1 MRGSGKLIT
10 FEGIEGCGK
19 TTQVELACR
28 MMAARGVA
36 HLRTR
41 EPGGTRIGVE
51 IRKIL
56 LDPKNGHLSAAA
68 ELLLYAADRAQ
79 HVQETIVPAL
89 EDGTVVLCDRFTDAT
104 LAYQGY
110 GRGLDRLMIQSL
122 NQMATGGIRPALT
135 LFIDVP
141 VTVGLA
147 RAVQRNHQEGVAE
160 TAGRFEKEAVSFHTR
175 VREGYLALTVS
186 EPDRVKRVDG
196 NRSPEE
202 THQQVLSFI
211 ESLLAN

>member
-19 TTQVELACR
+19 TTQVDLACR
-28 MMAARGVA
+28 MLEKRGLP

-41 EPGGTRIGVE
+41 EPGGTRIGSE

-56 LDPKNGHLSAAA
+56 LDPQNRNLAAAA

-79 HVQETIVPAL
+79 HVQEQIVPAL
-89 EDGTVVLCDRFTDAT
+89 EKGAVVLCDRYTDAT
-104 LAYQGY
+104 LAYQGF
-110 GRGLDRLMIQSL
+110 GRGLDRPMIETL
-122 NQMATGGIRPALT
+122 NRMATGGLRPALT

-147 RAVQRNHQEGVAE
+147 RAIQRNDQDGLADTE
-160 TAGRFEKEAVSFHTR
+160 GRFEEEAVSFHTR
-175 VREGYLALTVS
+175 VREGYLALTAS
-186 EPDRVKRVDG
+186 EPARVKRVDG

-202 THQQVLSFI
+202 THQQILSLI
-211 ESLLAN
+211 EPLLVN

>member
-19 TTQVELACR
+19 TTQVDLACR
-28 MMAARGVA
+28 MLAARGLA

-41 EPGGTRIGVE
+41 EPGGTRIGVAV
-51 IRKIL
+51 RKIL
-56 LDPKNGHLSAAA
+56 LDPKNRHLAAAA

-79 HVQETIVPAL
+79 HVQEKIVPAL
-89 EDGTVVLCDRFTDAT
+89 ESGAVVICDRFTDAT

-110 GRGLDRLMIQSL
+110 GRGLDRLMIETL
-122 NQMATGGIRPALT
+122 NQMATGGICPALT

-147 RAVQRNHQEGVAE
+147 RAVQRNHQEGVSDTE
-160 TAGRFEKEAVSFHTR
+160 GRFEEEAVSFHTR
-175 VREGYLALTVS
+175 VREGYLALTAS
-186 EPDRVKRVDG
+186 EPDRVKRIDG

-202 THQQVLSFI
+202 THQQILSLM
-211 ESLLAN
+211 EPLLAN